1 MTFIGVVTIVTC
13 AVAGSIYL
21 KTKRPGP
28 TLTAVITGGIIVAA
42 KDTSVMQSIGTA
54 IGSILTTAFGAL
66 PGMLSNGG

>member
-1 MTFIGVVTIVTC
+1 MTFVGVVSAITVL
-13 AVAGSIYL
+13 VAAGVYM

-54 IGSILTTAFGAL
+54 IGSVIQTGAAAI
-66 PGMLSNGG
+66 PSMLGGG